1 MRKFMYKV
9 QRYHVHPKLPN
20 SLSYLETLA
29 YNLYWSWDH
38 NSKALFRRLEPDL
51 WEDLQ
56 RNPVK
61 LLGLISQERL
71 AELSKNNGFIS
82 YLQRVKANFENYM
95 KRKTW
100 FQEQHSDKQKFTIA
114 YFSMEYG
121 LANGLPIYSGGLG
134 ILAGDH
140 LKSASD
146 LGLPLVGVG
155 LLYQQ
160 GYFQQYLSRDGWQQ
174 ETYPVNDFYNL
185 PTSLVYD
192 SDNNPLTVQVNY
204 PEGKVTA
211 RIWKIQVGRVNLY
224 LLDTNLDSNSA
235 KAREIT
241 SQLYGG
247 DNEMRIRQE
256 IMLGIGGMQALRR
269 MNINPTVCHMNEGHS
284 AFLALERVRS
294 LMQENP
300 DLSFEQARMATR
312 GSNVFT
318 THTPVPAGI
327 DTFSPD
333 LVTLYLSP
341 HYKDLGISDQEFL
354 NLGGVQYKQTEG
366 KFNMAIFAISMA
378 SMYNGVSKLHG
389 QVARSMWSY
398 IWPNVI
404 ETEVPIGHI
413 TNGTHIRTWISEDM
427 SELFTRYLGPN
438 WYRNPADKSVWEH
451 VDTIPNEELWRTHER
466 RRERLV
472 AFSRKYLQKQ
482 LQNAGASKSEIDA
495 ANEVL
500 NPEALT
506 IGFAR
511 RFAAY
516 KRAFLLF
523 KDLDRLHKILS
534 HKNRPVQIIIA
545 GKAHPRD
552 KIGKGIIRDIISV
565 IRQEGFRSRIVFL
578 ENYNIDIASDLVQG
592 VDVWLNNPRRPREAS
607 GTSGMK
613 AGANGALNLSVLDGW
628 WDEGYYMNGKSGWA
642 IGRGETYDDPD
653 EQDRVES
660 EELYHLLE
668 QHVIP
673 AFYERGNNGLPGQWI
688 EMMKNSIKM
697 VGPYFN
703 TYRMVQS
710 YTHDYYLPAMQQY
723 QDVNADK
730 QKPAVELDSWRNK
743 INKNWN
749 SVKVLNIKNSNSD
762 ISIGECLTI
771 EAQIELGQ
779 LAPEDVSV
787 EVYYGS
793 VDEYGS
799 IKNGNFK
806 EMNAN
811 GQDKYYVYKADVPA
825 DRTGRQGY
833 TVRVIPVHPLLG
845 NKYEMG
851 LITWY

>member
-1 MRKFMYKV
+1 MPCPPNL
-9 QRYHVHPKLPN
+9 PK

-51 WEDLQ
+51 WEELQ

-61 LLGLISQERL
+61 LLGMIDQERL
-71 AELSKNNGFIS
+71 DKLSQNNGFIS
-82 YLQRVKANFENYM
+82 YLQRVKTNFENYM
-95 KRKTW
+95 ERKTW
-100 FQEQHSDKQKFTIA
+100 FQQQYSDKKDVTIA

-146 LGLPLVGVG
+146 LGLPLVGIG

-174 ETYPVNDFYNL
+174 ETYPINDFYNL
-185 PTSLVYD
+185 PTVLVTD
-192 SDNNPLTVQVNY
+192 DQGNPLTVDVTY
-204 PEGKVTA
+204 PDGAVTA
-211 RIWKIQVGRVNLY
+211 RVWKIHVGRVDLY
-224 LLDTNLDSNSA
+224 LLDTNLDTNPA
-235 KAREIT
+235 KTREIT
-241 SQLYGG
+241 AQLYGG
-247 DNEMRIRQE
+247 DNEMRIKQE
-256 IMLGIGGMQALRR
+256 IMLGIGGMQALRKLG
-269 MNINPTVCHMNEGHS
+269 ITPTVCHMNEGHS
-284 AFLALERVRS
+284 AFLALERVKM

-300 DLSFEQARMATR
+300 ELSFAQARMATR

-327 DTFSPD
+327 DMFAPD
-333 LVTLYLSP
+333 LVTQYLKP
-341 HYKDLGISDQEFL
+341 HYKDLGIPDDEFL
-354 NLGGVQYKQTEG
+354 NLGGVQYQQTDG
-366 KFNMAIFAISMA
+366 KFNMAVFAISMA
-378 SMYNGVSKLHG
+378 STYNGVSKLHG
-389 QVARSMWSY
+389 NIARDMWSY
-398 IWPNVI
+398 IWPNVLK
-404 ETEVPIGHI
+404 EEVPIGHI
-413 TNGTHIRTWISEDM
+413 TNGMHIRTWVSEDM

-451 VDTIPNEELWRTHER
+451 VDAIPNEELWRTHER

-472 AFSRKYLQKQ
+472 AFSRKHLRNQM
-482 LQNAGASKSEIDA
+482 QNAGASQAEIEE

-523 KDLDRLHKILS
+523 KDLDRLHDILMN
-534 HKNRPVQIIIA
+534 KDCPVQIIIA

-552 KIGKGIIRDIISV
+552 KIGKGIIRDIINV
-565 IRQEGFRSRIVFL
+565 IRQDNFRSRIVFL

-628 WDEGYYMNGKSGWA
+628 WDEGYYMDGKSGWA
-642 IGRGETYDDPD
+642 IGRGETYNDPD

-668 QHVIP
+668 QQVIP
-673 AFYERGNNGLPGQWI
+673 AFYERGQNGLPVQWI

-710 YTHDYYLPAMQQY
+710 YTHDYYLPAMEQY
-723 QDVNADK
+723 EKINTDQ
-730 QKPAVELDSWRNK
+730 QKPAVELA
-743 INKNWN
+743 NWCQN
-749 SVKVLNIKNSNSD
+749 IRANWDSVKIISTKKTSSD
-762 ISIGECLTI
+762 ILMGESLTI
-771 EAQIELGQ
+771 EATVDLGK
-779 LAPEDVSV
+779 LTPDDVSV
-787 EVYYGS
+787 EVFYGS
-793 VDEYGS
+793 VDEQGS
-799 IKNGNFK
+799 IKNGQFK
-806 EMNAN
+806 EMTVN
-811 GQDKYYVYKADVPA
+811 GQSKHHHYRTDVPA
-825 DRTGRQGY
+825 DRTGRQGF
-833 TVRVIPVHPLLG
+833 TIRVIPVHPLLG

-851 LITWY
+851 LITWH